1 MCLSTRTYCLD
12 TMSFSLFFS
21 TTSNLPDKEG
31 LIESI
36 LSALI
41 TSDLEARK
49 NDVPSVSCSNSYYL

>member
-41 TSDLEARK
+41 SDLEARK
-49 NDVPSVSCSNSYYL
+49 NDVDRKSVV

>member
-1 MCLSTRTYCLD
+1 
-12 TMSFSLFFS
+12 MSFSLFFS

-49 NDVPSVSCSNSYYL
+49 NDVPSVSCSN

>member
-41 TSDLEARK
+41 ISDLEARK
-49 NDVPSVSCSNSYYL
+49 NDVPSVSC